1 MYSAASV
8 PGAVVRETVPLMGFI
23 WIWRLV
29 WAEHPHFSSSFVIAI
44 LIVGS
49 SFEASGSGAGVAQVA

>member
-8 PGAVVRETVPLMGFI
+8 PGAVVRETVPLVGFI

-29 WAEHPHFSSSFVIAI
+29 GAEHPHFCSSFVIAVLI
-44 LIVGS
+44 LVS
-49 SFEASGSGAGVAQVA
+49 SFEASGSCAGVAQVA